1 MIPRTG
7 VSLRV
12 VAAAWD
18 GIDIADTDI
27 IATKRSMVKESIFF
41 IFSFHSFF
49 YESVTN
55 VTKLK
60 LNGICSFHFLVLI
73 WGA

>member
-18 GIDIADTDI
+18 GNDIADTDI
-27 IATKRSMVKESIFF
+27 IATKRSMVIDIIFF
-41 IFSFHSFF
+41 IYLIRFF
-49 YESVTN
+49 
-55 VTKLK
+55 
-60 LNGICSFHFLVLI
+60 C
-73 WGA
+73 GAV